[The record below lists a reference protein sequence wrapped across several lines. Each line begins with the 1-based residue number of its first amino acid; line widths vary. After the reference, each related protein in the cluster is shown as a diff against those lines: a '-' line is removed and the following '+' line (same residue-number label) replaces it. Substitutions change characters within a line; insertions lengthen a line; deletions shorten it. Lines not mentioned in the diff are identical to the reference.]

1 VISFFAGYRFKLLFS
16 IFICRVVDYTFSVAR
31 NALTYNF
38 PAMIALETVEVLK
51 RYVVFVETFLMIGT
65 IRWPVGRSI

>member
-1 VISFFAGYRFKLLFS
+1 
-16 IFICRVVDYTFSVAR
+16 VVDYTFSVAR

-65 IRWPVGRSI
+65 IRWSVGRSI